1 MPPPRSN
8 NGFIYEDLMPKL
20 RTSEKKFL
28 EIEDLSYQVDSQTIL
43 SKLSFGIESGER
55 VAVFGPSGAG
65 KSTLIR
71 LLNRLDEPTTGTV
84 YLEGK
89 DYRQIPPRRLRRRLG
104 LVMQQP
110 HLFPGSVADNLR
122 FGPEAHG
129 ETLPD
134 DRIEALLEGVDL
146 AGFAKRDVG
155 SLSGGETQRVNLAR
169 TLANNPEVLLL
180 DEPTSS
186 LDETSRRDV
195 EETIQSV
202 LEAQQITCL
211 LVTHDREQVQRM
223 AGRVLRLKDG
233 RLVMDGPVKEVLDVN
248 PVD

>member
-1 MPPPRSN
+1 
-8 NGFIYEDLMPKL
+8 MPKP
-20 RTSEKKFL
+20 RNSEQKIL
-28 EIEDLSYQVDSQTIL
+28 QIEDLSYQVDGQTIL
-43 SKLSFGIESGER
+43 SKMSFGIELGER
-55 VAVFGPSGAG
+55 VAIFGPSGAG

-84 YLEGK
+84 YLQGK

-110 HLFPGSVADNLR
+110 HLFPGTVADNLR

-129 ETLPD
+129 ETLQD

-146 AGFAKRDVG
+146 AGFADREAG
-155 SLSGGETQRVNLAR
+155 SLSGGEAQRVNLAR

-186 LDETSRRDV
+186 LDEVARRDV
-195 EETIQSV
+195 EETIRSV
-202 LEAQQITCL
+202 IEAQQITCL

-223 AGRVLRLKDG
+223 ASRVLRLKDG
-233 RLVMDGPVKEVLDVN
+233 RLVADGPVEEVLDVSA
-248 PVD
+248 VD